1 MNSDGTKRIASVTIR
16 RGRFFRKFYMYLLA
30 ALAGGGAIYALDRV
44 AGQNL
49 LDLRVLQVGGII
61 AVMLTVWFGL
71 RSLWNLLR
79 WLMQPSET
87 LQLFNRG
94 IAWSRGNQYYKYGWG
109 QLRTYRDSAS
119 GVYPFGRK
127 LLQWGFLRLTMQD
140 GRVLQ
145 ITPRHGDLRRWSSA
159 LRKLVARDLGDDIA
173 SQIRGGHEVKLH
185 RRLKVLPNGVEV
197 YNEEIDWADLDVKR
211 RGNKLT
217 LFKKNAKGRFEPVH
231 TFDTRGLDNVEGF
244 LDVVS
249 ETLPNYQRERFGR
262 TGKTGKLDARGAGLA

>member
-30 ALAGGGAIYALDRV
+30 ALAGGGAIYALDQA

-49 LDLRVLQVGGII
+49 LDLRVLQVGSII
-61 AVMLTVWFGL
+61 AALLAAWFGV
-71 RSLWNLLR
+71 RALWNLVR
-79 WLMQPSET
+79 WLSRPSET

-94 IAWSRGNQYYKYGWG
+94 VAWSRGNQQYKYGWG
-109 QLRTYRDSAS
+109 QLRTYRDSSS
-119 GVYPFGRK
+119 GLRLLGRS
-127 LLQWGFLRLTMQD
+127 LFQWGYLRLTMQD

-145 ITPRHGDLRRWSSA
+145 ITRRHGDLRRWASA
-159 LRKLVARDLGDDIA
+159 LRKLVARDLGDAIA

-217 LFKKNAKGRFEPVH
+217 VFKKNTKGRFEPVH

-262 TGKTGKLDARGAGLA
+262 TGKTGKLDPKRAGVA